1 MYEFLVPDIGEGVV
15 EAEVLGWRVQVGD
28 QVEEDQILVE
38 LLTDKAEIEIP
49 SPRAGR
55 VHRLHYRVGEIVPV
69 GAVLIEID
77 DESTGEARTAP
88 APAAAPQ
95 PAPAARTAK
104 DPAPPAPASRAA
116 APAPAPPG
124 SSAHLPELPAR
135 PHSDQKAT
143 APPAAAGP
151 AVRAVPSVRA
161 LARRLGVDLAGVQGT
176 GPVGRIMQRDVEKRH
191 AELSVRGAPEA
202 RATAAAQ
209 DEPDWVREPLRGVRR
224 TIARRMQRARRTA
237 AHFTYVEELD
247 VSELLAAVAA
257 SALREVSPLAFI
269 AHAVVRVMPDFP
281 LLNASIDDEREEIVR
296 KGVVHLG
303 IAVATDAG
311 LLVPVIREAAKLP
324 VAQLAQAIEAV
335 ARGAREGTLAP
346 ADLRGSTF
354 TITSLGKLGGIVST
368 PIVNHPEVAILGVNR
383 IREEPR
389 YVGGQLAA
397 RQLMNVSVSVDH
409 RIADGL
415 VAARFVQALR
425 EILEGAHF
433 DELGD
438 GRKRT

>member
-1 MYEFLVPDIGEGVV
+1 VYKFELPDIGEGVV
-15 EAEVLGWRVQVGD
+15 EAEVLDWKVQVGD
-28 QVEEDQILVE
+28 EVAEDQILVE
-38 LLTDKAEIEIP
+38 LMTDKAEIEIP

-77 DESTGEARTAP
+77 DESPGGVRTAP
-88 APAAAPQ
+88 EPAVR
-95 PAPAARTAK
+95 PAARAVRSPE
-104 DPAPPAPASRAA
+104 PAPR
-116 APAPAPPG
+116 APAPTPAEPA
-124 SSAHLPELPAR
+124 AHLPELPAR

-143 APPAAAGP
+143 APPPAAGP

-176 GPVGRIMQRDVEKRH
+176 GPLGRIMKRDVEKRH
-191 AELSVRGAPEA
+191 ADLSSRGAPEA
-202 RATAAAQ
+202 RATTPVQ

-247 VSELLAAVAA
+247 VTELLAHIAA
-257 SALREVSPLAFI
+257 SELSQVSPLAFI
-269 AHAVVRVMPDFP
+269 AHAVVRTLPDFP

-303 IAVATDAG
+303 VAVAADAG
-311 LLVPVIREAAKLP
+311 LLVPVIREAAKLS
-324 VAQLAQAIEAV
+324 VAALAQAIEAV
-335 ARGAREGTLAP
+335 ARGAREGSLAP

-368 PIVNHPEVAILGVNR
+368 PIINHPEVAILGVNR

-389 YVGGQLAA
+389 YAGGALAA
-397 RQLMNVSVSVDH
+397 RKLMNVSLSVDH

-425 EILEGAHF
+425 EILEGARF
-433 DELGD
+433 AELG
-438 GRKRT
+438 GGKERS